1 MTAQRRE
8 GHDDVKCYVRIF
20 GSLPEACDGCYS
32 ARNALILRSPPLFG
46 IKYSSIYSIG
56 VVSPVFPMETFESVY
71 SRHRDAVLRFAIR
84 CVGRRD
90 VAEELTAEAFMELH
104 LNWSMIDT
112 ARLPSWLMA
121 CSGPTEEGKAVSDAL
136 SGTAKKVSET
146 LKKKK

>member
-1 MTAQRRE
+1 
-8 GHDDVKCYVRIF
+8 
-20 GSLPEACDGCYS
+20 
-32 ARNALILRSPPLFG
+32 
-46 IKYSSIYSIG
+46 
-56 VVSPVFPMETFESVY
+56 METFESVY

-104 LNWSMIDT
+104 LNWSTIDT
-112 ARLPSWLMA
+112 ARLPSSLMA
-121 CSGPTEEGKAVSDAL
+121 GSGPTEEGKAVSDAL